1 MMTFFLTRFCYIPYF
16 LVWDGGEYSLCS
28 TRERNASTSIYLRIT
43 LQQNVEHENK
53 RVNQRLPKDG
63 KFLIKRYWDI
73 SILLSIHDW
82 KESSVL
88 VVGWYKINTTIS
100 SLFNCNSYLYLN
112 LKKKKKKFNAHL
124 SESDGRVS
132 IICLFI

>member
-1 MMTFFLTRFCYIPYF
+1 MGVNIHFVQPEKEMP
-16 LVWDGGEYSLCS
+16 VQV
-28 TRERNASTSIYLRIT
+28 YLRIT

-53 RVNQRLPKDG
+53 LVNQRLPKDG

-73 SILLSIHDW
+73 SILQSVHDW

-88 VVGWYKINTTIS
+88 VIGWYKINTTIS
-100 SLFNCNSYLYLN
+100 SLFNCNSYLCLN
-112 LKKKKKKFNAHL
+112 LKKKKKKINAHL
-124 SESDGRVS
+124 SDSDGRVS